1 MAFACHVRFFRL
13 PLLIPGMLAL
23 LAGLW
28 GGVARLGWELP
39 SPGVPLATLHGPLM
53 VSGFLGTLIGLERA
67 VALGDRW
74 AYAGPLLTGLGTLT
88 LLAGLGGWSGPL
100 AVLAL
105 SAGSLALVAVF
116 AVVLGRQP
124 TLFTGTM
131 AAGAGA
137 WLAGNALWLAQWP
150 IHRIVLWWVGFLVL
164 TIAGERLEL
173 ARMLRLTAARRTAFL
188 VAVGLFAA
196 GLLGS
201 VVAPDL
207 GVRLAGAGLV
217 ALSAWLARYD
227 VARRTVRQTGLPR
240 FVALC
245 LLSGYVW
252 LGVGGLLAVLFG
264 GVAAGARYDAL
275 LHALFMGFVFAMIFG
290 HAPIIF
296 PAVLGLPVGF
306 RPTFYV
312 PLVLLHLTLLVRV
325 AGDLVPWP
333 AGRAW
338 GGLLNAVTVL
348 LFLANTAYTTLSPS
362 GPWRDGRPPSPR
374 TRARGP
380 AV

>member
-1 MAFACHVRFFRL
+1 MVAFASHVWFFRL
-13 PLLIPGMLAL
+13 PLLVPGMLAL

-67 VALGDRW
+67 VALGHRW
-74 AYAGPLLTGLGTLT
+74 AFAGPLLTGLGTLT
-88 LLAGLGGWSGPL
+88 LLTGLGGWSGPL
-100 AVLAL
+100 APFAL
-105 SAGSLALVAVF
+105 SAGSLVLVAVF
-116 AVVLGRQP
+116 AVVLRRQP
-124 TLFTGTM
+124 ALFTATM
-131 AAGAGA
+131 AAGAVV
-137 WLAGNALWLAQWP
+137 WLAGNALWLARWP

-173 ARMLRLTAARRTAFL
+173 ARMLRLTAARRAAFL
-188 VAVGLFAA
+188 VAAGLFAA

-201 VVAPDL
+201 VVAPDA

-217 ALSAWLARYD
+217 ALAAWLARYD
-227 VARRTVRQTGLPR
+227 VARRTVRQAGLPR

-245 LLSGYVW
+245 LFSGYVW
-252 LGVGGLLAVLFG
+252 LGIGGLLAVLFG

-275 LHALFMGFVFAMIFG
+275 LHALFLGFVFAMIFG

-296 PAVLGLPVGF
+296 PAVLGLPVRF

-338 GGLLNAVTVL
+338 GGLLNALTVG
-348 LFLANTAYTTLSPS
+348 LFLASTAHAILSHGASGDRRTPS
-362 GPWRDGRPPSPR
+362 SAA
-374 TRARGP
+374 TAT
-380 AV
+380 

>member
-1 MAFACHVRFFRL
+1 MRVFRL
-13 PLLIPGMLAL
+13 SLLVPGMVAL

-28 GGVARLGWELP
+28 GGVVRLGWTLP

-88 LLAGLGGWSGPL
+88 LLTGLGGWSGPF
-100 AVLAL
+100 APLAL
-105 SAGSLALVAVF
+105 SAGSLVLVAVF
-116 AVVLGRQP
+116 VVVLRRQP
-124 TLFTGTM
+124 ALFTGTM

-137 WLAGNALWLAQWP
+137 WLVGNALWLARWP

-173 ARMLRLTAARRTAFL
+173 ARMLRLTAARRAAFL

-196 GLLGS
+196 GLAGS
-201 VVAPDL
+201 VVAPDA

-217 ALSAWLARYD
+217 VLAAWLARHD
-227 VARRTVRQTGLPR
+227 VARRTVRQAGLPR

-252 LGVGGLLAVLFG
+252 LGIGGVLAVLFG
-264 GVAAGARYDAL
+264 GVEAGARYDAL
-275 LHALFMGFVFAMIFG
+275 LHALFLGFVFAMIFG

-296 PAVLGLPVGF
+296 PAVLGLPVRF
-306 RPTFYV
+306 RSTFYV

-325 AGDLVPWP
+325 VGDLVPWL

-338 GGLLNAVTVL
+338 GGLLNALTVG
-348 LFLANTAYTTLSPS
+348 LFLASTAHAILLLPPQRHRVKTGTAYDPGHT
-362 GPWRDGRPPSPR
+362 GVHRRR
-374 TRARGP
+374 VR
-380 AV
+380 